1 MNQQLTCLE
10 RLEESTARL
19 PSSRYST
26 VDGKKKLD
34 SLKEIL
40 VRDCLHE
47 FDALRKELKDQQDQK
62 IKEILEKLR

>member
-1 MNQQLTCLE
+1 MNQQLACLE
-10 RLEESTARL
+10 RLEESIARF

-26 VDGKKKLD
+26 VGGKKKLE

-47 FDALRKELKDQQDQK
+47 FDALRKELKDQQDRK
-62 IKEILEKLR
+62 IKEILEQLR